1 MEQMPYQI
9 QTYFLEIK
17 KADLK
22 DLRKDIWSDI
32 PVPACLQVGNT
43 RYNVE
48 ICYRGS
54 YTREFRKKSYMI
66 KFMEPKTVSDAH
78 ILHLNA
84 EYRDP
89 SLFRNK
95 LSLDF
100 FQDIGVLSPDSQHI
114 NLVRNGS
121 LKGVYLKLESVDE
134 MFLKRRGLPL
144 GPIFYAVGSG
154 ANFSLYKKNGK
165 RKASLTSGYQ
175 KAFGNE
181 SDYKYLIELVK
192 KVNNTPL
199 SDFPRIIFNLIDTKK
214 YAQWLAG
221 AVCTMNNDGFT
232 HNYAL
237 YRNSNTEQFEIIPWD
252 YDGTWGRK
260 ISGSIMK
267 YNYVPI
273 GGKETNQL
281 SFLLLQVPEFRK
293 LYRNILE
300 ELLETKFTVPYLTN
314 KVTSMHQAL
323 RPHILQDP
331 FKKKDIEIFDGE
343 PEVIFQFI
351 RDRTAYLKKRLKYLN
366 S

>member
-1 MEQMPYQI
+1 M
-9 QTYFLEIK
+9 K

-22 DLRKDIWSDI
+22 DLRKDIWSDT
-32 PVPACLQVGNT
+32 PVPAILRVGDTLN
-43 RYNVE
+43 NVA

-54 YTREFRKKSYMI
+54 YTREFRKRSYMI
-66 KFMEPKTVSDAH
+66 KFLEPKTFTDAH
-78 ILHLNA
+78 VIHLNA

-100 FQDIGVLSPDSQHI
+100 FEDIGVLSPESQHV
-114 NLVRNGS
+114 NLIRNGS
-121 LKGVYLKLESVDE
+121 LKGVYLQLESVDE
-134 MFLKRRGLPL
+134 MFLRRRGLPL

-165 RKASLTSGYQ
+165 RKTSLTSGYQ
-175 KAFGNE
+175 KAYGNE

-192 KVNNTPL
+192 QVNSIPL
-199 SDFPRIIFNLIDTKK
+199 SDFPRTIFNLIDIKK
-214 YAQWLAG
+214 YARWLAC

-237 YRNSNTEQFEIIPWD
+237 YRNSETELFEFIPWD

-260 ISGSIMK
+260 ISGGIMEVD
-267 YNYVPI
+267 YVPI
-273 GGKETNQL
+273 GGKKTNQL
-281 SFLLLQVPEFRK
+281 SILLLQVPEFRT
-293 LYRNILE
+293 LYRSILE
-300 ELLETKFTVPYLTN
+300 EILETKFTVPYITN
-314 KVTSMHQAL
+314 KVTSLHQAL
-323 RPHILQDP
+323 KPHILQDP
-331 FKKKDIEIFDGE
+331 YKKKDIELFDGE

-351 RDRTAYLKKRLKYLN
+351 RDRSAYLKKRLKYLD

>member
-1 MEQMPYQI
+1 MEQIPYQI
-9 QTYFLEIK
+9 PSYFLEIK

-22 DLRKDIWSDI
+22 DLRNDIWSDD
-32 PVPACLQVGNT
+32 PVPACLQVGDT
-43 RYNVE
+43 RYNVD

-66 KFMEPKTVSDAH
+66 KFIEPKTVSDAH
-78 ILHLNA
+78 VIHLNA

-89 SLFRNK
+89 SLLRNK

-100 FQDIGVLSPDSQHI
+100 FQDIGVLSPESKHV
-114 NLVRNGS
+114 NLIRNGS
-121 LKGVYLKLESVDE
+121 LKGVYLQLESVDE
-134 MFLKRRGLPL
+134 MFLRRRGLPL
-144 GPIFYAVGSG
+144 GPILYAVGNG
-154 ANFSLYKKNGK
+154 ANFSLYKKGK
-165 RKASLTSGYQ
+165 QKKSLTSGYQ

-181 SDYKYLIELVK
+181 SDYKYLIELVE
-192 KVNNTPL
+192 KVNSIPL
-199 SDFPRIIFNLIDTKK
+199 SDFPRIIFKLIDINK
-214 YAQWLAG
+214 YAQWLAC

-237 YRNSNTEQFEIIPWD
+237 YRNSQTGLFEFIPWD

-260 ISGSIMK
+260 ISGGIMK
-267 YNYVPI
+267 YDYVPI
-273 GGKETNQL
+273 GGRNTNHL
-281 SFLLLQVPEFRK
+281 SFLLLQVPEFRT

-300 ELLETKFTVPYLTN
+300 EILETQFTVPYLEN

-331 FKKKDIEIFDGE
+331 FKKKDIELFDGE

-351 RDRTAYLKKRLKYLN
+351 RDRSAYLKKRLKYLD